1 MHRQIQGGIFMS
13 FDLNARTKGM
23 CKIIIIVTIL
33 VLLATTCS
41 LSVIAQNV
49 GLVNLNRITASHP
62 NTEKINQLSQEL
74 RTELQTRQEKLNQEG
89 KGLEE
94 DELIKLE
101 ERFNQEWEPIKQKM
115 LTQLQAL
122 QAERNSDIIQ
132 AIKAVG
138 EKGNFEIIINS
149 EVPVFTGNDM
159 TDYPIVLYGGENLT
173 QDVITEIQR
182 IAAAQ

>member
-1 MHRQIQGGIFMS
+1 MTFN
-13 FDLNARTKGM
+13 LNRGTK
-23 CKIIIIVTIL
+23 KIWKMVTIL
-33 VLLATTCS
+33 AIFILLGTLFATTA
-41 LSVIAQNV
+41 LAQNI
-49 GLVNLNRITASHP
+49 GLVNLDKVTASHP

-74 RTELQTRQEKLNQEG
+74 RIELQTRQEKLNQEG

-94 DELIKLE
+94 SELIKLE
-101 ERFNQEWEPIKQKM
+101 EKFNQEWEPVKQKM

-138 EKGNFEIIINS
+138 EKGSYEVILNS

-159 TDYPIVLYGGENLT
+159 TNYPIILYGGDNIT
-173 QDVITEIQR
+173 QDVITEVEKIVSP
-182 IAAAQ
+182 